1 MTVDIQPWALPGCWL
16 VRTALHRDARGTFR
30 KIFQRS
36 LFAEHGFPV
45 DWGEQ
50 FFTLSSRD
58 VIRGLHLQ
66 LPPSGQW
73 KLVSCLTGSV
83 LDAAVDLRVDSPTYG
98 EHATQALTQ
107 DANEALLLPPGVAH
121 GFLATSESC
130 LMAYS
135 VTAEHDGAR
144 DGGVR
149 WDSADI
155 TWPVS
160 RPVISTRDAALPRLE
175 DFASPFTMS
184 GGS

>member
-1 MTVDIQPWALPGCWL
+1 MTVDIQPWSLPGCWL
-16 VRTALHRDARGTFR
+16 LRTPLHRDARGTFR
-30 KIFQRS
+30 KLFQRS

-50 FFTLSSRD
+50 FVTLSGRD

-98 EHATQALTQ
+98 GHATQVLTQ
-107 DANEALLLPPGVAH
+107 DMNEALLLPPGVAH
-121 GFLATSESC
+121 GFLATSDAC

-135 VTAEHDGAR
+135 VTAEHDGVR
-144 DGGVR
+144 DGE
-149 WDSADI
+149 SAG
-155 TWPVS
+155 TPPTS
-160 RPVISTRDAALPRLE
+160 TGRYPVIRWCQPGMRRFPGSRSSCRR
-175 DFASPFTMS
+175 SPCRT
-184 GGS
+184 